1 MSSKFHPNFFGLNVR
16 RNGPQPSICVGS
28 FGPITTEKGRYS
40 TAMAGNQKRVKML
53 QYRLKSEASLRNDFG
68 RLRNNGTEKN
78 DKEEVISG
86 LEQLA

>member
-1 MSSKFHPNFFGLNVR
+1 
-16 RNGPQPSICVGS
+16 
-28 FGPITTEKGRYS
+28 
-40 TAMAGNQKRVKML
+40 ML
-53 QYRLKSEASLRNDFG
+53 QYRLKSEASLRNDLG